1 MVGSL
6 FVVVLF
12 VVIAATGLGV
22 ALRAPDRFGMLL
34 AVGITSW
41 IILQA
46 ALNIGAV
53 VAVFPVV
60 GITLPLLS
68 FGGTSLVTTMA
79 AMGVLLNVAR
89 QIR

>member
-1 MVGSL
+1 MGSL
-6 FVVVLF
+6 FVVALF
-12 VVIAATGLGV
+12 VVIAATGLTV

-46 ALNIGAV
+46 ALNIGAA

>member
-1 MVGSL
+1 M
-6 FVVVLF
+6 
-12 VVIAATGLGV
+12 

-34 AVGITSW
+34 AAGITSW

-46 ALNIGAV
+46 ALNMGAV
-53 VAVFPVV
+53 LAVFPVV

-68 FGGTSLVTTMA
+68 FGGTSLVATLA
-79 AMGVLLNVAR
+79 AMGILLNVAR

>member
-1 MVGSL
+1 
-6 FVVVLF
+6 
-12 VVIAATGLGV
+12 
-22 ALRAPDRFGMLL
+22 MLL

-89 QIR
+89 QVR